1 MSSVAFSHVACI
13 ILFAG
18 FRLLPFDIMKSPNE
32 TIPTPA
38 ASDFRLSNPPVETTR
53 FVDEN
58 EAATGNFRLPHS
70 YGISMV
76 CALARNPTSLFVYW
90 EIDWPALFKKTPP
103 RQRQVYLRLQKPDG
117 TEISRTVIEPMAGHC
132 EVSVPNS
139 NSGYRVELGYFGV
152 DETWHSAGSAD
163 VVSTPS
169 DRLSEPAA
177 AAFATVPFHLSFQR
191 LTDLFH
197 ASAGANGPVIEQLGR
212 IQEKA
217 LMPEG
222 GESLT
227 SAEDE
232 ILRAVD
238 ASLPSGWRDAA
249 RNRGREIDLEQRV
262 EEILGFGASSPASS
276 LGGSSRV

>member
-1 MSSVAFSHVACI
+1 
-13 ILFAG
+13 
-18 FRLLPFDIMKSPNE
+18 MKSPNE
-32 TIPTPA
+32 TIPASA
-38 ASDFRLSNPPVETTR
+38 ASDFRLSNPPFETTR
-53 FVDEN
+53 FADEN
-58 EAATGNFRLPHS
+58 EAAAGNFRLPRS
-70 YGISMV
+70 YGIPMV
-76 CALARNPTSLFVYW
+76 CALARNPISLFVFW
-90 EIDWPALFKKTPP
+90 EIDWPALFNKTPP
-103 RQRQVYLRLQKPDG
+103 RKREVYLRLQKPDG
-117 TEISRTVIEPMAGHC
+117 TEISKVLIEPMAGNC

-163 VVSTPS
+163 VVSTPPDS
-169 DRLSEPAA
+169 LCEPAA
-177 AAFATVPFHLSFQR
+177 ATFATVPFHLSFQR

-227 SAEDE
+227 SAEGE

-238 ASLPSGWRDAA
+238 ASLPSGWQDAA
-249 RNRGREIDLEQRV
+249 RNPGREIDLEQRL
-262 EEILGFGASSPASS
+262 EEILGFGSSSPASA

>member
-1 MSSVAFSHVACI
+1 
-13 ILFAG
+13 
-18 FRLLPFDIMKSPNE
+18 MKSPNE

-38 ASDFRLSNPPVETTR
+38 ASEFRLSNPPVETQ
-53 FVDEN
+53 FADEN
-58 EAATGNFRLPHS
+58 EAETGNFRLPRS
-70 YGISMV
+70 YGIPMV

-103 RQRQVYLRLQKPDG
+103 RHRQVYLRLQKPDG
-117 TEISRTVIEPMAGHC
+117 TEISRMLIEPMAGHC
-132 EVSVPNS
+132 EVSVPTS

-152 DETWHSAGSAD
+152 DEAWHSAGFAD
-163 VVSTPS
+163 VVSTPADS
-169 DRLSEPAA
+169 LSEPAA

-227 SAEDE
+227 SAEGE

-238 ASLPSGWRDAA
+238 ASLPSGWQDAA
-249 RNRGREIDLEQRV
+249 RNPGREIDLEQRL
-262 EEILGFGASSPASS
+262 EEILGFGSSSPASA